1 MELERLLL
9 ITILYYRQICGH
21 SFSADA
27 IRQTFR
33 GSPTVKCP
41 AAGCTKI
48 FTLSDL
54 KPNKDLAK
62 KVKAWQRRVQRAAEH
77 SDAEEIID

>member
-1 MELERLLL
+1 M
-9 ITILYYRQICGH
+9 
-21 SFSADA
+21 
-27 IRQTFR
+27 
-33 GSPTVKCP
+33 VKCP
-41 AAGCTKI
+41 AAGCTKR

-77 SDAEEIID
+77 SDAEEIVD